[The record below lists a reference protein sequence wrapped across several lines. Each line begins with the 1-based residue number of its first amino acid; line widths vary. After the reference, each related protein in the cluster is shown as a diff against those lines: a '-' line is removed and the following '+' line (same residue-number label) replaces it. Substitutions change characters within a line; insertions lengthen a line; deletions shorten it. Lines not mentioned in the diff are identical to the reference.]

1 MKLIIDAAD
10 IEKIK
15 EISDYFPIAGVTTNP
30 SILAASGRE
39 PYEVLGEIRELIGPE
54 AELHVQVI
62 SQKAADMVEEGYRI
76 GEKLGE
82 QTFVKIPVTKEGLK
96 AIRIMS
102 ARGVPVTATAIYTPM
117 QGYLAGQAGALYA
130 APYINRID
138 NLGGDGVQAAK
149 DIHDIFTVNNLKTE
163 VLAASFKNTRQVLEL
178 AKYGIGAVT
187 VSPEV
192 IEGFLKLDMV
202 DCAVRQFCRDFEE
215 LCGTG
220 ETM

>member
-1 MKLIIDAAD
+1 MKLIIDDGD

-30 SILAASGRE
+30 SILAASGRR
-39 PYEVLGEIRELIGPE
+39 PYEVLSEIREFIGVE

-76 GEKLGE
+76 GGKLGE
-82 QTFVKIPVTKEGLK
+82 RTFVKIPVTKEGLK
-96 AIRIMS
+96 AIRILS
-102 ARGVPVTATAIYTPM
+102 ARGVSVTATAIYTPM

-149 DIHDIFTVNNLKTE
+149 DIHDIFAVNNLKTE

-178 AKYGIGAVT
+178 VKYGIGAVT
-187 VSPEV
+187 VSPDV